1 MLRLWHNPRCSK
13 SRAALELLE
22 DAKADF
28 ELFHYV
34 LTPPNGARLDVLLEK
49 LDIPILELIRMNEPE
64 WRITGLTK
72 ESPEA
77 AIRKALLTYPILIQR
92 PILEAEDR
100 AVIGRPPER
109 VLELL

>member
-13 SRAALELLE
+13 SRATLKLLE
-22 DAKADF
+22 SAKADF
-28 ELFHYV
+28 EVFPYIN
-34 LTPPNGARLDVLLEK
+34 TPPDGERLDAVLAK
-49 LDIPILELIRMNEPE
+49 LDVPILELLRTNEPE
-64 WRITGLTK
+64 WRITGLSV
-72 ESPEA
+72 ESPA
-77 AIRKALLTYPILIQR
+77 PAIRRAMITYPILIQR